1 VNALR
6 AGAQAHD
13 VRPRETD
20 ELGGVVLVLDV
31 VGVGVG
37 VVTLDH
43 GQDPAPV
50 LVGPRDLGRHL
61 LAGPGAELAP
71 LALPDAEGRS
81 STVKVRRLALVI
93 GNDVHVAVAG
103 PRRLQALQE
112 SSDGFLLVHV
122 HALKVPGHRHR
133 QLAGRGVLA
142 DGNSWQ
148 RLRVST
154 GQGRGELKIV
164 RR

>member
-1 VNALR
+1 VNSLGPR
-6 AGAQAHD
+6 AQSHD
-13 VRPRETD
+13 VRPRKPD

-37 VVTLDH
+37 VVPLDH

-61 LAGPGAELAP
+61 LPRPGAELAP
-71 LALPDAEGRS
+71 LPLPDAEGRS
-81 STVKVRRLALVI
+81 PAVKVRGLALVI
-93 GNDVHVAVAG
+93 GDDVHVAVAG
-103 PRRLQALQE
+103 PRRFQALQK
-112 SSDGFLLVHV
+112 SSNGFLLVHV

-142 DGNSWQ
+142 DWNSWQ
-148 RLRVST
+148 RLRHDVT
-154 GQGRGELKIV
+154 RKG
-164 RR
+164 